1 MGYGQ
6 VNVGGNVSKTNI
18 VTLFNND
25 SPQKHQSTASSIAL
39 QTTATTTVYYAL
51 FGYTFGAGFQYNV
64 TLQGSNDNVT
74 WTDIYKLS
82 ATSTKECRSHQ
93 GSTSGYTYYR
103 LTSSCSGD
111 EYGPRTNVSG
121 VVSTSELNLI
131 KGNN

>member
-6 VNVGGNVSKTNI
+6 VNVGGNVSKNNT

-25 SPQKHQSTASSIAL
+25 SNSKQQSTASTIAL
-39 QTTATTTVYYAL
+39 QTTTTTTVYYAL
-51 FGYTFGAGFQYNV
+51 FGYTFGSGFQYNI
-64 TLQGSNDNVT
+64 TLQGSNDNVS

-82 ATSTKECRSHQ
+82 DNSAHECRSHQ
-93 GSTSGYTYYR
+93 GSTSGYQYYR
-103 LTSSCSGD
+103 LTSSCAGD
-111 EYGPRTNVSG
+111 NYSPRTNVSG